1 MSTNGLIVILLAVI
15 VFLTII
21 MCAVVKW
28 WIDDK
33 IDDKFQARDIR
44 LDDHDDRI
52 VMLEDVYAEA
62 NDLRIAANEQR
73 GEILNLLKL
82 RNTGVV

>member
-1 MSTNGLIVILLAVI
+1 MSTQGFIVILLAVI

-21 MCAVVKW
+21 LCAVVKW

-33 IDDKFQARDIR
+33 VNDKFEAHNLR
-44 LDDHDDRI
+44 LNDHDDRI

-62 NDLRIAANEQR
+62 NDLRIAANTQR
-73 GEILNLLKL
+73 GEILNLMKL
-82 RNTGVV
+82 RKNGVV

>member
-1 MSTNGLIVILLAVI
+1 MSTNGLIVILLAV
-15 VFLTII
+15 VVVLTIV

-62 NDLRIAANEQR
+62 NDLRMAANEQR